1 MNDFGNMQ
9 KMLSDFQKNLEK
21 AMGELENM
29 SVVGESGGGMVKVTA
44 NGKRDIL
51 KVTMEPE
58 LLESKD
64 KEMVED
70 LVAAAV
76 NNALQKA
83 EKMATDHLGAS
94 AGGLLTMLPGFK
106 FGGIS

>member
-1 MNDFGNMQ
+1 MNDFGNMK

-21 AMGELENM
+21 AMGELEKI
-29 SVVGESGGGMVKVTA
+29 SVVGEAGGGMVKVTA
-44 NGKRDIL
+44 NGKREIL
-51 KVTMEPE
+51 KVEMEPE
-58 LLESKD
+58 LLKSQD
-64 KEMVED
+64 KEMMED

-76 NNALQKA
+76 NNALEKA

-94 AGGLLTMLPGFK
+94 AGGLLSMLPGFK

>member
-9 KMLSDFQKNLEK
+9 RMLSEIQKNLEK
-21 AMGELENM
+21 AMTELENM
-29 SVVGESGGGMVKVTA
+29 SVTGDSGGGMVKVTA
-44 NGKRDIL
+44 NGKREIL
-51 KVTMEPE
+51 KVEIE
-58 LLESKD
+58 ADLFKSQD

-76 NNALQKA
+76 NNALMKA
-83 EKMATDHLGAS
+83 EKMATDHLGES

-106 FGGIS
+106 FGGVS

>member
-9 KMLSDFQKNLEK
+9 KMFSDLQKNLEK
-21 AMGELENM
+21 AMKELEGM
-29 SVVGESGGGMVKVTA
+29 SVVGEAGGGMVKVTA

-51 KVTMEPE
+51 KVELEPE
-58 LLESKD
+58 LLKPED
-64 KEMVED
+64 KEMAED
-70 LVAAAV
+70 LIAAAV

-94 AGGLLTMLPGFK
+94 TGGLMSMLPGFK

>member
-9 KMLSDFQKNLEK
+9 KILSELQKSIEK

-29 SVVGESGGGMVKVTA
+29 VVTGDSGGGMVKVTA
-44 NGKRDIL
+44 NGKREIL
-51 KVTMEPE
+51 KIEIEPE
-58 LLESKD
+58 LIKSLD
-64 KEMVED
+64 KEMIED
-70 LVAAAV
+70 LVVAAV
-76 NNALQKA
+76 NNVLEKA

-94 AGGLLTMLPGFK
+94 TGGLLTMLPGFK

>member
-9 KMLSDFQKNLEK
+9 KIISELQKNLEK
-21 AMGELENM
+21 AMSELENM
-29 SVVGESGGGMVKVTA
+29 SVTGDAGGGMVKVTA
-44 NGKRDIL
+44 NGKREIL
-51 KVTMEPE
+51 NVEMEPE
-58 LLESKD
+58 LLKSQD
-64 KEMVED
+64 KQMIED
-70 LVAAAV
+70 LVTAAV

>member
-9 KMLSDFQKNLEK
+9 KMISELQKNLEK
-21 AMGELENM
+21 AMSELENM
-29 SVVGESGGGMVKVTA
+29 SVTGEAGGGMVKVTA
-44 NGKRDIL
+44 NGKREIL
-51 KVTMEPE
+51 KVEIEPE
-58 LLESKD
+58 LFKSQD
-64 KEMVED
+64 KEMAED
-70 LVAAAV
+70 LISAAI

-83 EKMATDHLGAS
+83 EKMATEHLGAS

>member
-9 KMLSDFQKNLEK
+9 KMFSELQKNLEK

-44 NGKRDIL
+44 NGKREIL
-51 KVTMEPE
+51 KIVMEPE
-58 LLESKD
+58 LLQSQD
-64 KEMVED
+64 REMMED

>member
-9 KMLSDFQKNLEK
+9 KMLSELQKNIDK
-21 AMGELENM
+21 AMSELENM
-29 SVVGESGGGMVKVTA
+29 SVVGDAGGGMVKVTA
-44 NGKRDIL
+44 NGKREIL
-51 KVTMEPE
+51 KVEIE
-58 LLESKD
+58 RDLLKSQD
-64 KEMVED
+64 KEMLED

-76 NNALQKA
+76 NNALEKA
-83 EKMATDHLGAS
+83 EKLATDHLGAS

>member
-21 AMGELENM
+21 AMKELEGM
-29 SVVGESGGGMVKVTA
+29 SVIGEAGGGMVKVTA
-44 NGKRDIL
+44 NGKREIL
-51 KVTMEPE
+51 KVELEPE
-58 LLESKD
+58 LLKVQD
-64 KEMVED
+64 KEMAED
-70 LVAAAV
+70 LIAAAT
-76 NNALQKA
+76 NNALAKA

-94 AGGLLTMLPGFK
+94 AGGLMSMLPGFK

>member
-9 KMLSDFQKNLEK
+9 RMLSEIQKNLEK
-21 AMGELENM
+21 AMSELENM
-29 SVVGESGGGMVKVTA
+29 SVTADAGGGMVKVTA
-44 NGKRDIL
+44 NGKREIL
-51 KVTMEPE
+51 KVEIEPD
-58 LLESKD
+58 LIKSQD
-64 KEMVED
+64 KQMVED

-76 NNALQKA
+76 NNALMKA

>member
-9 KMLSDFQKNLEK
+9 KMISDFQKNLEK
-21 AMGELENM
+21 AMKELEGM
-29 SVVGESGGGMVKVTA
+29 SVVGESGGGMVKITA

-51 KVTMEPE
+51 RVELEPEIMKTQDKE
-58 LLESKD
+58 LLE
-64 KEMVED
+64 D
-70 LVAAAV
+70 LIAAAT
-76 NNALQKA
+76 NNALAKA
-83 EKMATDHLGAS
+83 EKMAADHLGSS

>member
-9 KMLSDFQKNLEK
+9 KIISELQKNLEK

-29 SVVGESGGGMVKVTA
+29 SVMGDAGGGMVKVTA
-44 NGKRDIL
+44 NGKREIL
-51 KVTMEPE
+51 KVEIDPE
-58 LLESKD
+58 LLKSQD
-64 KEMVED
+64 KEMLED
-70 LVAAAV
+70 LLTAAV

-83 EKMATDHLGAS
+83 EKMATDHLGSS

-106 FGGIS
+106 FGGVS

>member
-9 KMLSDFQKNLEK
+9 KMLSELQKNIEK
-21 AMGELENM
+21 AMSELENM
-29 SVVGESGGGMVKVTA
+29 SVVGDAGGGMAKVTA
-44 NGKRDIL
+44 NGKREIL
-51 KVTMEPE
+51 KIEIESE
-58 LLESKD
+58 LIKSQD
-64 KEMVED
+64 KEMIED

-76 NNALQKA
+76 NNALEKA

-94 AGGLLTMLPGFK
+94 AGGLLTMLLGFK

>member
-9 KMLSDFQKNLEK
+9 RMFSDFQKNIEK
-21 AMGELENM
+21 AMKELEGM
-29 SVVGESGGGMVKVTA
+29 SVVGEAGGGMVKVIA

-51 KVTMEPE
+51 KVELDPE
-58 LLESKD
+58 LLKSQD

-70 LVAAAV
+70 LIAAAT
-76 NNALQKA
+76 NNALEKA

>member
-1 MNDFGNMQ
+1 M
-9 KMLSDFQKNLEK
+9 S
-21 AMGELENM
+21 ELENM
-29 SVVGESGGGMVKVTA
+29 SVTGDAGGGMVKVTA
-44 NGKRDIL
+44 NGKREIL
-51 KVTMEPE
+51 KVEVEPE
-58 LLESKD
+58 LLKSQD
-64 KEMVED
+64 KEMIED
-70 LVAAAV
+70 LVTAAV